1 MVALLRIQ
9 NNKALVWAAS
19 VLWWHSVLFA
29 HVHVCGSI
37 TPQRL
42 DGLPVLA
49 CFGGREGWCG
59 AVCFLVRLR
68 QCSNDRRRV
77 REETA
82 HFWMIG
88 GHQQFFFLEPQACLD
103 QLCIPK
109 HIFPVKNTKI
119 CVSYLSIQI
128 WWNDIP
134 SYLDFR
140 TCWHL
145 CLWSFGLFS
154 FFRFTLNQSKNS
166 RLSRL
171 DIPL

>member
-9 NNKALVWAAS
+9 NNKALVWAGS

-37 TPQRL
+37 TAHRL
-42 DGLPVLA
+42 DGFPVLA

-88 GHQQFFFLEPQACLD
+88 GHQQFFFLEPHACLD
-103 QLCIPK
+103 QLCILK
-109 HIFPVKNTKI
+109 HLPVKNTKI
-119 CVSYLSIQI
+119 CVSYL
-128 WWNDIP
+128 
-134 SYLDFR
+134 
-140 TCWHL
+140 H
-145 CLWSFGLFS
+145 LWSEWHSIISGFQNNLTPFFFLEFWPI